1 MKKIFF
7 ALSIVSLMISCE
19 KSDTSVSDGND
30 VVEIE
35 FTKEGELEFL
45 NQNGEAFKKIDIEI
59 AETNNERAR
68 GLMDRSKMDE
78 NKGMIFIFGDD
89 EVRRHT
95 FYMKN
100 TRIPLDIM
108 YFSADSTLI
117 NIARNAQ
124 PGADSEMGG
133 GTVAAAAADSKFV
146 VEINGG
152 LADTWGIKE
161 GETKIRW
168 NKTN

>member
-19 KSDTSVSDGND
+19 KSETSVSDGND